1 MPYKNI
7 EDRIEHHR
15 KYIKKYRQSSEN
27 REKEK
32 IQCKIYRESHKQYQ
46 KDYYETHKNNPVIL
60 EKRKNINAK
69 KRKLHAE
76 NPQILKDDY
85 KKSKKEICILCGEP
99 ARKKYCSK
107 KCMGLNMEGETNRF
121 YCGGNREGYPK
132 EWNIRF
138 RKSIRERDKFNC
150 MKCGVRQLDLTEA
163 LNVHHIDGIKKNT
176 DKENCI
182 SFCTTCHAIIETR
195 PEEEKKNNIKKY
207 HQLLKELYG
216 Y

>member
-1 MPYKNI
+1 MPYKDI
-7 EDRIEHHR
+7 EKRREYLR
-15 KYIKKYRQSSEN
+15 KYRQSSEN
-27 REKEK
+27 KEKER
-32 IQCKIYRESHKQYQ
+32 IQCKIYR
-46 KDYYETHKNNPVIL
+46 TKNK
-60 EKRKNINAK
+60 EKVTKKIMEWYNKNSEDINSK
-69 KRKLHAE
+69 KRKLHAK

-85 KKSKKEICILCGEP
+85 KKSKKEICILCGKP
-99 ARKKYCSK
+99 AKKKYCSK
-107 KCMGLNMEGETNRF
+107 KCMGLDMEGETNRF

-132 EWNIRF
+132 EWNKRF

-150 MKCGVRQLDLTEA
+150 MKCGIKQLELTEA

-176 DKENCI
+176 YKENCI

-207 HQLLKELYG
+207 HELLKELYG